1 MNRMP
6 RTLSPRQRGVT
17 LIELLVAVVIGMV
30 VVLVATNVVVIGEA
44 HKRSTTSTNDIGQS
58 GAFAAYAMDKA
69 LRSAGSGFAQAWD
82 QSVFGC
88 KPNVSSTAAGGS
100 ILPRTTPFP
109 APFQG
114 FLGGGAAPTAAA
126 LVLAPVLIGQNQ
138 SAGGSDVIMVMSGN
152 GSAGDIAR
160 PIRSSVAGTNLRL
173 DSTVGLQNGDLG
185 LVTQPGNAT
194 CYLEQVAVTDAA
206 AFGAAGNDVLPMGGK
221 YGNTASLGAI
231 ADSGTG
237 FFSALGNVNANN
249 LQFQLFGV
257 DTNRTLVAYDLLR
270 SAAVAGNTDPVQP
283 IADGVAEIHAI
294 YGIDST
300 NPHDNIVDSWQ
311 LPTGTWDIAQ
321 LITKPDLMRQIV
333 AIRVAIVLRSSN
345 YEQKPVT
352 AERPALF
359 ADTPTPI
366 AAVPY
371 VATDDNAH
379 FRLRV
384 IETTIPL
391 RNMLL
396 LPAS

>member
-1 MNRMP
+1 MP
-6 RTLSPRQRGVT
+6 RTLLPRQRGVT

-44 HKRSTTSTNDIGQS
+44 HKRTTTSSNDIGQS
-58 GAFAAYAMDKA
+58 GSFAAYAMDKA
-69 LRSAGSGFAQAWD
+69 LRSAGSGFAQSWE
-82 QSVFGC
+82 QSIFGC
-88 KPNVSSTAAGGS
+88 KPNVTSTVAGT

-109 APFQG
+109 VPFAG
-114 FLGGGAAPTAAA
+114 FLGGGSAPTAAA

-152 GSAGDIAR
+152 GSSGDIAR
-160 PIRSSVAGTNLRL
+160 PIRSSVGGTNLRL
-173 DSTVGLQNGDLG
+173 DSTVGLQHEDLG
-185 LVTQPGNAT
+185 LVTQPGNAN

-206 AFGAAGNDVLPMGGK
+206 AFTAVGNDVLPIGGK
-221 YGNTASLGAI
+221 YGNTASLGAL
-231 ADSGTG
+231 ADSGTA
-237 FFSALGNVNANN
+237 FFSALGNAKANN

-257 DTNRTLVAYDLLR
+257 DANRTLVAYDLLR
-270 SAAVAGNTDPVQP
+270 SAAVAGSATSLDPIQP
-283 IADGVAEIHAI
+283 VADGVLEIHAM

-300 NPHDNIVDSWQ
+300 TPHDNIVDSWQ
-311 LPTGTWDIAQ
+311 LPTGTWAIDQ
-321 LITKPDLMRQIV
+321 VVTKPLLMRQIV
-333 AIRVAIVLRSSN
+333 AVKLAIVMRSPN
-345 YEQKPVT
+345 YEKEPVT
-352 AERPALF
+352 LARPALF
-359 ADTPTPI
+359 EDTATPI

-371 VATDDNAH
+371 LSTEERSH